1 MTDKNPS
8 EKLGEIITMA
18 VAATIG
24 LVAVVGLLRILV
36 WMLGI

>member
-8 EKLGEIITMA
+8 EKLGEIIATA

>member
-8 EKLGEIITMA
+8 EKLGEIIAMTVVIA
-18 VAATIG
+18 IG
-24 LVAVVGLLRILV
+24 LVVVVGLLRILG